1 LSKKREGVL
10 NLKRKLLNIG
20 VAATVSLSALLVY
33 CSPNPALAIQKNYEL
48 EREKQQIQEKKS
60 DIQSEI
66 HSKKSSISSLQAQEE
81 KLNAEIKRLDLAV
94 EETNGKIRA
103 KEAEIAKTK
112 EEIEKLRQEI
122 AVVQER
128 IEKRNELLR
137 KRVRSI
143 QESGGVID
151 YLDVLLGSQSFS
163 DFISRVSAVT
173 TFVEAD
179 KELLKAHM
187 EDKKLLEEKQ
197 TQLSK
202 ELAHLEQALI
212 ELESMKKQLNRQI
225 DEKNKLMKQ
234 VQKEQEDLH
243 EELLELEDEAD
254 VLAAQER
261 AIKQAIEEWNRQQ
274 RELEE
279 ARKRAASSRSQGS
292 GGSSS
297 AGGGGGSS
305 APMPSVTGGM
315 FMKPTT
321 GVLTSGFGTR
331 WGKLHAGVDIAN
343 RAANVPVVAAADG
356 IVFRS
361 YYSSSYGNV
370 IFITHHINGQTWTT
384 VYAHL
389 ESRSVGEGARVKKG
403 QLIGYMG
410 NTGRSYGKHLHFELH
425 KGPWNSAKS
434 NAVNPA
440 AYINF

>member
-1 LSKKREGVL
+1 VL

-20 VAATVSLSALLVY
+20 VAATVSLSALLAY
-33 CSPNPALAIQKNYEL
+33 SSPNPALAIQKNYKL
-48 EREKQQIQEKKS
+48 ERQKQQIQEKKS

-66 HSKKSSISSLQAQEE
+66 HSKKSSISSLQSQEE

-94 EETNGKIRA
+94 EETNGKIRD
-103 KEAEIAKTK
+103 KEAEISKTK
-112 EEIEKLRQEI
+112 EEIEKLKQEI

-128 IEKRNELLR
+128 IEKRNDLLR

-163 DFISRVSAVT
+163 DFISRVSAVS

-197 TQLSK
+197 AQLNN
-202 ELAHLEQALI
+202 ELAHLEKALI
-212 ELESMKKQLNRQI
+212 ELESMKKQLNSQI
-225 DEKNKLMKQ
+225 EEKNKLMKQ
-234 VQKEQEDLH
+234 VQKEQEELH
-243 EELLELEDEAD
+243 EELLELEDEAA

-274 RELEE
+274 RELME
-279 ARKRAASSRSQGS
+279 ARKRSASS
-292 GGSSS
+292 GGSSGS
-297 AGGGGGSS
+297 GGGSS
-305 APMPSVTGGM
+305 APMPAVTGGM

-321 GVLTSGFGTR
+321 GVFTSGFGSR
-331 WGKLHAGVDIAN
+331 WGRLHAGVDIAN

-361 YYSSSYGNV
+361 YYSSSYGNC

-389 ESRSVGEGARVKKG
+389 ESRSVGEGAHVKKG

-425 KGPWNSAKS
+425 KGPWNASKS